1 MDRRNGT
8 ELLGEILNLDNATVI
23 DVGCGDGWL
32 TRRLAE
38 RGAHVTGVEV
48 SPKQLAKA
56 RAATPAGDEHYIQGL
71 AEDLPVPSRSADIVI
86 YFNSL
91 HHVDGDG
98 LMKALREA
106 ARVLR
111 PGGILYISEPLAEG
125 PYFELMKPAHD
136 ETAVRQR
143 ALDALRYA
151 PEFGLL
157 IERQLT
163 HLDTVRLADFQAF
176 HDRLTSINPHIRDRF
191 DEMEEE
197 LSASFQRLGT
207 KTDRGWGF
215 DQPMRVS
222 ILRRS

>member
-8 ELLGEILNLDNATVI
+8 ELLVEILNLNNATVV

-32 TRRLAE
+32 VRRLAK

-48 SPKQLAKA
+48 SPKQMAMAL
-56 RAATPAGDEHYIQGL
+56 AATPVSDENYIQGL
-71 AEDLPVPSRSADIVI
+71 AEDLPVTSRSVDIVI

-91 HHVDGDG
+91 HHIDGSG
-98 LMKALREA
+98 LIKALREA

-111 PGGILYISEPLAEG
+111 SGGILYVSEPLAEG

-143 ALDALRYA
+143 ALDALRFA
-151 PEFGLL
+151 PEVGLL

-163 HLDTVRLADFQAF
+163 HLDTVRLADFEAF
-176 HDRLTSINPHIRDRF
+176 HDRLTSINPHIRYRF
-191 DEMEEE
+191 DELEEQ
-197 LSASFQRLGT
+197 LRASFELLGT
-207 KTDRGWGF
+207 KTDRGWSF

-222 ILRRS
+222 VLRRS

>member
-8 ELLGEILNLDNATVI
+8 ELLVEILNLDNATVV

-32 TRRLAE
+32 VRRLAK

-48 SPKQLAKA
+48 SPKQMAMA
-56 RAATPAGDEHYIQGL
+56 RAATPVRDEHYIQGL
-71 AEDLPVPSRSADIVI
+71 AEDLPVTSRSVDIVI

-91 HHVDGDG
+91 HHIDGDG

-111 PGGILYISEPLAEG
+111 SGGILYVSEPLAEG

-143 ALDALRYA
+143 ALDALRFA
-151 PEFGLL
+151 PEVGLL

-191 DEMEEE
+191 DELEEQ
-197 LSASFQRLGT
+197 LRASFELLGT
-207 KTDRGWGF
+207 ETDRGWAF

-222 ILRRS
+222 VLRRS

>member
-8 ELLGEILNLDNATVI
+8 ELLVEILNLDNATVI

-32 TRRLAE
+32 VRRLAK

-48 SPKQLAKA
+48 SPKQMAMA
-56 RAATPAGDEHYIQGL
+56 RAATPVSDEHYIQGL
-71 AEDLPVPSRSADIVI
+71 AEDLPVTSRSADIVI

-91 HHVDGDG
+91 HHIDGDG

-111 PGGILYISEPLAEG
+111 SGGILYVSEPLAEG

-143 ALDALRYA
+143 ALDALRFA
-151 PEFGLL
+151 PEVGLL

-191 DEMEEE
+191 DELEEQ
-197 LSASFQRLGT
+197 LRASFELLGA
-207 KTDRGWGF
+207 KTDRGWAF

-222 ILRRS
+222 VLRRS